1 MDDTAGLFYR
11 KVLAGPALAPYFGG
25 GAMDRQIAK
34 QAAFLAM
41 ALGGPNSHAGAD
53 LRTAHA
59 RLTGLNDWHFD
70 RVIGHLR
77 STLRE
82 LGAAEP
88 DIAAAGAPGTKR

>member
-1 MDDTAGLFYR
+1 MNDTAGLFYR
-11 KVLAGPALAPYFGG
+11 KVLAVRRSLLFRGRRHGPA
-25 GAMDRQIAK
+25 DRE

>member
-1 MDDTAGLFYR
+1 
-11 KVLAGPALAPYFGG
+11 
-25 GAMDRQIAK
+25 
-34 QAAFLAM
+34 M

-59 RLTGLNDWHFD
+59 RLTGLNDWHFG